1 MLKLWVIF
9 LFLASGASVSQAAVI
24 AKMTTSHG
32 PIEITLFADK
42 APKTV
47 SNFVE
52 LARKGYYDGVTFH
65 RIVPGFVIQGGD
77 PLGTGAGGP
86 GYCFQDEIVPGLTHS
101 KAGILS
107 MANSGPDTNGSQFF
121 ITLAATPHLDRKHT
135 VFGEV
140 TAGMDTVTKIAAT
153 KSKELPQ
160 DPKAV
165 QKIVIQ
171 KVEIVGDFKPVAFA
185 KVSELT
191 SADLEKLLQ
200 PRVAELATSI
210 GRSANADRTGKFVK
224 ATMEQGRTKC
234 AEAQA
239 IFNLEYEKSA
249 KAKLVIY
256 GRTEGKGFE
265 VSQLQWGIEA
275 SDKPAKHP

>member
-1 MLKLWVIF
+1 MLRAWAVL
-9 LFLASGASVSQAAVI
+9 LFLTSGASLSHAAVL
-24 AKMTTSHG
+24 ARMTTSHG
-32 PIEITLFADK
+32 PIEITLYADK

-47 SNFVE
+47 SNFIE
-52 LARKGYYDGVTFH
+52 LARKGFYDGVTFH

-77 PLGTGAGGP
+77 PMGTGAGGP
-86 GYCFQDEIVPGLTHS
+86 GYCFQDEIVDGLTHS

-140 TAGMDTVTKIAAT
+140 TGGMDTVTKIAAT
-153 KSKELPQ
+153 KSRELPQ

-171 KVEIVGDFKPVAFA
+171 KVEIVGDFKPVAFT
-185 KVSELT
+185 KVTELT

-200 PRVAELATSI
+200 PKVAELAASI
-210 GRSANADRTGKFVK
+210 GRTANTTRTGKFVK
-224 ATMEQGRTKC
+224 ASMEQGRTKC

-249 KAKLVIY
+249 KAKLVVY
-256 GRTEGKGFE
+256 GRTEGKSFE
-265 VSQLQWGIEA
+265 VSQLQWGLEA